1 MISTSVFAERMD
13 VNYRTA
19 LNWLRA
25 GLVSGAI
32 ERKLPSGSGN
42 YWDIPVTALQMEK
55 PKPGPKK
62 GTKRS
67 ATGDSPTVTTTKT
80 TKQKR
85 AKSSQKKD
93 S

>member
-62 GTKRS
+62 GAKRGS
-67 ATGDSPTVTTTKT
+67 SEETSTENTTKT
-80 TKQKR
+80 VR
-85 AKSSQKKD
+85 QKKAKTGQKAG
-93 S
+93 